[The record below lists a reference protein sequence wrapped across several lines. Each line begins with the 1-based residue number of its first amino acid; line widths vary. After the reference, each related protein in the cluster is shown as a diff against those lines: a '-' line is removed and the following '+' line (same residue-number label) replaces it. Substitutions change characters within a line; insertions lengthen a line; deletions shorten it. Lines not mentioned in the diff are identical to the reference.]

1 MIKKP
6 FVGQKVRFNDLGLKQ
21 CFGSAF
27 GKSFMKQKVMILTKV
42 DNESMTE
49 PEETFIVEVDDPE
62 INMLMIDN
70 WCFDAV
76 FTGDNKNRVE
86 VF

>member
-6 FVGQKVRFNDLGLKQ
+6 YVGQKVRFNNHGLTV
-21 CFGSAF
+21 CFGSHI
-27 GKSFMKQKVMILTKV
+27 GKSFMKQKVMTLIKV
-42 DNESMTE
+42 DNESMTA
-49 PEETFIVEVDDPE
+49 PEETFVVEVDDPE
-62 INMLMIDN
+62 INQLMIDN

-76 FTGDNKNRVE
+76 VTPDNRNRVE